1 MKRRMAMMALL
12 VAVIALPVHA
22 GDNSKAHKFVS
33 EADAHMISNMVY
45 AEILGQAI
53 RKGWRYT
60 PEQIESGYKRYFDEF
75 KLQLID
81 QGYTILVGE
90 AGA

>member
-1 MKRRMAMMALL
+1 MVRSCFAVLAIAAM
-12 VAVIALPVHA
+12 VHA
-22 GDNSKAHKFVS
+22 GSAAAGERKTDKVVS
-33 EADAHMISNMVY
+33 EAAVRAVSDSTY
-45 AEILGQAI
+45 AELLSQAL

-60 PEQIESGYKRYFDEF
+60 PGQIESGYKRHFEEF

-81 QGYTILVGE
+81 QGYTIVVGE